1 MKKNKGEWGYVNYQ
15 RKRVMLITLVL
26 YICAIGIYLFGYYT
40 THTTKN
46 IWTIIAILSILPASK
61 SMVNLIMFMRF
72 KSLKTEVYG
81 YYSSAIKD
89 IPAIYEA
96 PFTTYEKTYFVDAL
110 TCRSN
115 TVTVCYLGKPSGK
128 GDHEKDMKGLK
139 EHLLNVLK
147 NDGFREC
154 TVKLYD
160 DPDAFIRRIN
170 EINSNLKSEDVSESP
185 MLNTLRAVIL

>member
-26 YICAIGIYLFGYYT
+26 YICAIGIFLFGYYT
-40 THTTKN
+40 TDTTKN
-46 IWTIIAILSILPASK
+46 IWSIIAILSILPASK

-72 KSLKTEVYG
+72 KSLKTEVYDH
-81 YYSSAIKD
+81 YSAAIKD

-115 TVTVCYLGKPSGK
+115 TVTVCYLGKPFGK
-128 GDHEKDMKGLK
+128 NDHEKDMKGLK
-139 EHLLNVLK
+139 EHLSNVLK
-147 NDGFREC
+147 NDGFSAC

-170 EINSNLKSEDVSESP
+170 EINSNLKSEDVKESP

>member
-26 YICAIGIYLFGYYT
+26 YICTIGIYLFGYYT

-46 IWTIIAILSILPASK
+46 IWTIIAVLSILPASK

-72 KSLKTEVYG
+72 KSLKAEVYND
-81 YYSSAIKD
+81 YSSAIMD

-115 TVTVCYLGKPSGK
+115 TVTVCYQGKPSGK
-128 GDHEKDMKGLK
+128 NDHEKDMKGLK

-147 NDGFREC
+147 
-154 TVKLYD
+154 
-160 DPDAFIRRIN
+160 
-170 EINSNLKSEDVSESP
+170 
-185 MLNTLRAVIL
+185 